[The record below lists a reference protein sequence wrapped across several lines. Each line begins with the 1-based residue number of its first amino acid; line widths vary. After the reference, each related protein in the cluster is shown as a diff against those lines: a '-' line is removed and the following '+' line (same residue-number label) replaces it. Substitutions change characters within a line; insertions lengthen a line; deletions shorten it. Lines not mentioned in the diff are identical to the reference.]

1 MLPVPVPIGR
11 PHTIGSSIRIS
22 LSTIIIVITII
33 IIITIIINSR
43 IFIII
48 ITTIIIITMI
58 VGIIIFFAVKVKLIV
73 KLLLQLVTLPLKEH
87 IDPVHEVSFLLFSDT
102 EPKSVKDDVLHLL
115 TRCLFQ
121 QRSFH
126 DCLVRLQE
134 AKVQNDAALKSD
146 RGRTQKVKPREKWK
160 GSA

>member
-1 MLPVPVPIGR
+1 MVVSHLHGDEAIFHHFVKAGR
-11 PHTIGSSIRIS
+11 VAKVALGEAE
-22 LSTIIIVITII
+22 VVGE
-33 IIITIIINSR
+33 
-43 IFIII
+43 
-48 ITTIIIITMI
+48 